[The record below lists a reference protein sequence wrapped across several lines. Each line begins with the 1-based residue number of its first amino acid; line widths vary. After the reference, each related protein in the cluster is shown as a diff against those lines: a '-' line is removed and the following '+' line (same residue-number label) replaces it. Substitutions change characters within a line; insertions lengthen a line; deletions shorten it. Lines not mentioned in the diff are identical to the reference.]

1 MHTCACTHTHTHTH
15 THTLFL
21 SLSLSLSCTFAFAVC
36 NSLLSCVEQFPRT
49 GKTYP
54 DVQVDMNN
62 TAVTLNQAAS
72 DIVSASRG
80 TPQELAT
87 SSSRYSNAYEEFVH
101 TGLTM
106 AGLSKD
112 TETQNQIVG
121 GLKSVSMVSSKLL
134 LAAKS
139 VSADPNAPN
148 AKNLLAQAARSVSCA
163 GVANDL
169 LHRQT
174 VR

>member
-1 MHTCACTHTHTHTH
+1 MRVHTHTHTH

-21 SLSLSLSCTFAFAVC
+21 SLSLSLSCTFAFAVY